1 MLQFWLLFIEYL
13 VKATLLLSTWDRPCK
28 EQINNHLMLKMT
40 HFLKRET
47 MRITGGKMIMLDMM
61 PTLIS

>member
-1 MLQFWLLFIEYL
+1 MLLFIEYL

-28 EQINNHLMLKMT
+28 EKMHNCLMLIIT
-40 HFLKRET
+40 NFLKRET